1 MAAGEQLFTNPMT
14 KAAID
19 AYTGSLVDKS
29 KTWIGGVKCYFAVDT
44 SYVLKKLMLIFLP
57 FLHKDWCIR
66 YSSDAVTPREEPN
79 LPDLYI
85 PSMAFITYCLLSGYI
100 LGLQNRFAPEQLGIY
115 ASSALA
121 WLLLEVFVIVVAK
134 YVLNMSSLLGFFH
147 LIAFGGYKFVSIVA
161 ILLMTLIFGQTGF
174 QAAFIY
180 TALTLI
186 YFLLK
191 SLNANLQT
199 SSTSS
204 YSSESPRTGQYLVIV
219 VCLFQP
225 VVIWFLTNSLKPS
238 SAAAAAAA
246 SAAGGAAPTV

>member
-1 MAAGEQLFTNPMT
+1 
-14 KAAID
+14 
-19 AYTGSLVDKS
+19 
-29 KTWIGGVKCYFAVDT
+29 
-44 SYVLKKLMLIFLP
+44 
-57 FLHKDWCIR
+57 
-66 YSSDAVTPREEPN
+66 
-79 LPDLYI
+79 
-85 PSMAFITYCLLSGYI
+85 
-100 LGLQNRFAPEQLGIY
+100 
-115 ASSALA
+115 
-121 WLLLEVFVIVVAK
+121 
-134 YVLNMSSLLGFFH
+134 
-147 LIAFGGYKFVSIVA
+147 
-161 ILLMTLIFGQTGF
+161 MTLIFGQTGF

-186 YFLLK
+186 YFLVSGLFQFASFVLISPYPQLK

-238 SAAAAAAA
+238 AAAAA